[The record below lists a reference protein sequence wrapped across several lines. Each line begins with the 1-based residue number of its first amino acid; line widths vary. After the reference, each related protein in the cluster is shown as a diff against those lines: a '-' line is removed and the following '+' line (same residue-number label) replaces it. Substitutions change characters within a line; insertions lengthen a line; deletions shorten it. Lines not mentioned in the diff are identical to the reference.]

1 MISDEDYK
9 GLKTEITACMCLC
22 PKNEGDRGYNQG
34 MQKALRFIEQYHKG
48 EGLMQQS
55 SGDTGDKTE

>member
-22 PKNEGDRGYNQG
+22 PKNEGDKGYNQG
-34 MQKALRFIEQYHKG
+34 MRKALEFIEKYHEGK
-48 EGLMQQS
+48 GLMQS
-55 SGDTGDKTE
+55 